1 MYFFQVSVL
10 FMISIFGLNF
20 IDALHKY
27 LSTLSKCSG
36 SVNTRVSI
44 AALCEFSVS
53 AAPKMS
59 YNCILKRKRKN
70 TSIVMTYNIIIYYNT
85 NILYQT

>member
-1 MYFFQVSVL
+1 
-10 FMISIFGLNF
+10 MISIFGLNF

-36 SVNTRVSI
+36 LVKTRVSI
-44 AALCEFSVS
+44 AALCESSVK

-59 YNCILKRKRKN
+59 YNCVLKRKEKT
-70 TSIVMTYNIIIYYNT
+70 TS
-85 NILYQT
+85 